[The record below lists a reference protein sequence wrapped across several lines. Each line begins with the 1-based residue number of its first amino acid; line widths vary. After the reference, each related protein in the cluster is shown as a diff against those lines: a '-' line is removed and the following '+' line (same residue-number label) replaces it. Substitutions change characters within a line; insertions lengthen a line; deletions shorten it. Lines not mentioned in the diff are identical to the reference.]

1 MSGFVDSNSGQLMLV
16 PSNLGFWLPADHEAH
31 FFNDMVEN
39 ELDLSEILNNFKGR
53 VGPGRP
59 CFDPVMLTK
68 IILFGYS
75 EGLTSSRQIESAC
88 LERIDFRYL
97 AGGRQPDH
105 RTIAAFRKR
114 FLNELGDLF
123 PQVLQIAINDDLV
136 DLREVAFDGTKVL
149 ANASKRKAMSYEYM
163 KAKGKQLRKEIAGL
177 KKDRRAARGKKK
189 RDLDT
194 ELSFKKSRLKRITE
208 AKKAL
213 EQQVEKDHDRKP
225 EPKEQRNFTD
235 PESRIMKVGGD
246 FEQCYNAQAAVD
258 RKNQVILSAG
268 VSQNTNDK
276 KLLKP
281 AVERVFANVG
291 LIPDRGLADAGYC
304 SEEVLKMLAKEFKT
318 TEWFV
323 ATGRLQ
329 HGMAT
334 KAPRGR
340 IPSNISATDRMRRLL
355 STKRGKS
362 VYAQRKAVVEPVF
375 GQIKEAN
382 FHFRQFSFRGLQNVQ
397 NEWNLVCAVHNLLK
411 IYRSRRETERVD
423 LPKAA

>member
-1 MSGFVDSNSGQLMLV
+1 MSGFLPSNSGQLTLV
-16 PSNLGFWLPADHEAH
+16 PSDVGFWLPTQHRAR
-31 FFNDMVEN
+31 FFNDMVER
-39 ELDLSEILNNFKGR
+39 ELDLCQILNNFKGSR
-53 VGPGRP
+53 GRGRP
-59 CFDPVMLTK
+59 RFDSVMLIK
-68 IILFGYS
+68 IILYGYS
-75 EGLTSSRQIESAC
+75 EGLASSRQIERAC

-105 RTIAAFRKR
+105 RTIAAFRRR

-136 DLREVAFDGTKVL
+136 DMREVAFDGTKVL
-149 ANASKRKAMSYEYM
+149 ANASKHKAMSYEYM
-163 KAKGKQLRKEIAGL
+163 KAKSKQLRKEIAEL
-177 KKDRRAARGKKK
+177 KKERRAARGKK
-189 RDLDT
+189 RENLDA
-194 ELSFKKSRLKRITE
+194 ELAFKKSRLSRICE
-208 AKKAL
+208 AKKGL
-213 EQQVEKDHDRKP
+213 ELQMEEEYGRKP

-235 PESRIMKVGGD
+235 SESRIMKVGGD

-258 RKNQVILSAG
+258 RKNQIILAAG

-281 AVERVFANVG
+281 AVEGVFGNVG

-304 SEEVLKMLAKEFKT
+304 SEEVLASLAMQYKT
-318 TEWFV
+318 TEWFI
-323 ATGRLQ
+323 ATGRLP
-329 HGMAT
+329 HGSTA

-340 IPSNISATDRMRRLL
+340 LPSNISATDRMRRLL

-362 VYAQRKAVVEPVF
+362 VYSQRKAVVEPVF

-382 FHFRQFSFRGLQNVQ
+382 LRFRQFSFRGLANVQ

-411 IYRSRRETERVD
+411 IYRARRDTER
-423 LPKAA
+423 LNPLQAA